1 MPEAPNTSGN
11 NPARAAGAVCT
22 MRMKWVTEVSILLK
36 NGLEILSISSYIL
49 CGMIQAD
56 LRSNESAM
64 KYFLLGAFATVSM
77 GMVGAF
83 NIREF
88 QQKSDV
94 RIAPAVKTEGKYYQ
108 LGLE

>member
-1 MPEAPNTSGN
+1 MGYNWGMASPHPVLPRGTRVKVGVKGSLEQ
-11 NPARAAGAVCT
+11 
-22 MRMKWVTEVSILLK
+22 ILY
-36 NGLEILSISSYIL
+36 GPSS
-49 CGMIQAD
+49 
-56 LRSNESAM
+56 RSDGTQN
-64 KYFLLGAFATVSM
+64 LLGALAVSM

-108 LGLE
+108 LGFG